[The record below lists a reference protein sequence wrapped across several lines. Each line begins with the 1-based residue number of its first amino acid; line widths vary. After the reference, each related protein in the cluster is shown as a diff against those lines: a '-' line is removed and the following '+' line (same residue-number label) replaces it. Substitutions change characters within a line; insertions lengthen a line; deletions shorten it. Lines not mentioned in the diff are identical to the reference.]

1 MENAITQRI
10 ANFLK
15 EYEPFS
21 YLSYEDL
28 IKIVSTIRVINLE
41 KHKSLFQINDTLHD
55 VFYVVS
61 SGVIHLTVISDA
73 EETLLNKCYTGDIF
87 GLRPFF
93 AKNNYQMTAKAR
105 EESIVYAVPIATFKP
120 FVAQNAT
127 VLDFL
132 LESFAVNTKNS
143 LDNKNHT
150 LLSDNVSYSDNQ
162 SDMQYFQSLNYN
174 KTPLKISHD
183 TLIKDAAQLVTENMF
198 DSALITDQNN
208 PIGIVTDKDFRSK
221 VATGRFPLTNSISKI
236 MASPV
241 ITVTENI
248 SVAEAQLVMLKHG
261 VSHLCVTKDGTDK
274 SEVKGVISE
283 HDLVVAQANNPGIL
297 LKEIK
302 KSQTA
307 KELKLVRNK
316 LADII
321 QSSLNK
327 NIPLTHISSIVGEVT
342 LAIVKRSIEQSIL
355 ELGSPPARFAWLC
368 IGSQGRKEQLLL
380 TDQDSIL
387 VFEDVSPE
395 KYRDVKDYFLK
406 LAKKATATLEK
417 VGYINCPNGHMASN
431 MMWCK
436 SLTDWS
442 KQYENWMNTPGE
454 NTNEISSVFF
464 DYEIAFG
471 EQKIEDTITD
481 VIFSNI
487 KNKVLFL
494 DYLGND
500 TIKKPTPLNFFKKFN
515 IEEEGENKGK
525 FDIKTRALMP
535 LIDGARLLILS
546 NNIKGVN
553 STYLRFKQ
561 LAMIDP
567 KFSEIYL
574 NCADAYLVL
583 SKFRTLEGLKNDNT
597 GQYINLEELSKVDKE
612 KLKNALAPMKE
623 LEELIKDKIQLTQ
636 FS

>member
-261 VSHLCVTKDGTDK
+261 VTHLCVTKDGTDK

-481 VIFSNI
+481 VIFTNI

>member
-261 VSHLCVTKDGTDK
+261 VTHLCVTKDGTDK

-583 SKFRTLEGLKNDNT
+583 SKFRTIEGLKNDNT